1 MTYYG
6 KKMKKR
12 PIKKE
17 KRKSKLEEERLEGPR
32 ERGREGGRTRERH
45 LLQCQKRPV
54 TVSKETYYSVKRGL
68 LQTYYRER
76 EGGGRTRARAHT
88 HTHTHKCLRRLESMR
103 QRHILTIMCC

>member
-32 ERGREGGRTRERH
+32 EGGREGGRTRERH

-54 TVSKETYYSVKRGL
+54 TVSKETYYRPITERG
-68 LQTYYRER
+68 RE
-76 EGGGRTRARAHT
+76 EGGRARAHT
-88 HTHTHKCLRRLESMR
+88 HTHTH
-103 QRHILTIMCC
+103 TNV